1 MSKNNRCPKLKV
13 LIWVRSL
20 ESTFEKDEDEVG
32 DDYDEEDVL
41 ILLSSPR
48 NIFGSSV
55 PLLTFGFTFI
65 DDHSNLLNRH
75 IDSLTTLV
83 NGLVGLLHEVLA
95 QQNALN
101 AHLTQFFL
109 L

>member
-1 MSKNNRCPKLKV
+1 M
-13 LIWVRSL
+13 
-20 ESTFEKDEDEVG
+20 
-32 DDYDEEDVL
+32 L
-41 ILLSSPR
+41 ILPNSPC
-48 NIFGSSV
+48 NIFGSSF

-65 DDHSNLLNRH
+65 DDHINLLNRH

-101 AHLTQFFL
+101 AHLDTIFPPL
-109 L
+109 EH